1 MESYA
6 HYIPNFLF
14 ILLRAGI
21 VLNMLPFIGSTTL
34 PHQFRIGL
42 AVAIALILTPVVDF
56 QVPKSAIPLVVVRE
70 VMFSMIFALA
80 ARFVFFAVDMAGQ
93 VMSNATGLS
102 MATIINPE
110 IGQSTEI
117 SQLFSIIA
125 TLLFFAMDAHHDL
138 ITIFVRSYELAPLGT
153 INTQGI
159 ITAGV
164 SFTTSIFIIALKISA
179 PVVIIMLI
187 TNIILGFVSKAAPQM
202 NVFFVG
208 YPLYLFLG
216 FLTMFLS
223 LPVFVFVMGKYFK
236 GIPDEM
242 GKVLLLMKG

>member
-1 MESYA
+1 MESYS

-21 VLNMLPFIGSTTL
+21 VLNMLPFIGSKSL
-34 PHQFRIGL
+34 PAQFRIGL
-42 AVAIALILTPVVDF
+42 AVAIALVLTPVVDF
-56 QVPKSAIPLVVVRE
+56 QVAKSAIPLVVVRE
-70 VMFSMIFALA
+70 VMFSMIFGFA

-102 MATIINPE
+102 MAAIINPE

-117 SQLFSIIA
+117 SQMYSIIA
-125 TLLFFAMDAHHDL
+125 TLLFFAIDAHHDL
-138 ITIFVRSYELAPLGT
+138 IAIFVRSYDLAPLGT
-153 INTQGI
+153 INVQGI
-159 ITAGV
+159 MTAGV
-164 SFTTSIFIIALKISA
+164 SFAARIFVIALKISA
-179 PVVIIMLI
+179 PVIIIMLI

-223 LPVFVFVMGKYFK
+223 LPVFVYVMGGYFK
-236 GIPDEM
+236 GIPDEI
-242 GKVLLLMKG
+242 GRVLLLMKG

>member
-1 MESYA
+1 MESYV

-21 VLNMLPFIGSTTL
+21 VLNMLPFIGSTSL
-34 PHQFRIGL
+34 PRQFRIGL
-42 AVAIALILTPVVDF
+42 AVAVALILTPVVDI
-56 QVPKSAIPLVVVRE
+56 QVARSAIPLVVVRE
-70 VMFSMIFALA
+70 VMFAMIFGLA

-102 MATIINPE
+102 MAAIVNPE

-117 SQLFSIIA
+117 SQLYSIIA
-125 TLLFFAMDAHHDL
+125 TLLFFAIDAHHDL
-138 ITIFVRSYELAPLGT
+138 IAIFVRSYELTPLGT
-153 INTQGI
+153 ITLQGI
-159 ITAGV
+159 MTAAV
-164 SFTTSIFIIALKISA
+164 SFATGIF
-179 PVVIIMLI
+179 VIMLM
-187 TNIILGFVSKAAPQM
+187 TNILLGFVSKAAPQM

-223 LPVFVFVMGKYFK
+223 LPIFVYVMGGYFK
-236 GIPDEM
+236 GIPDEV
-242 GKVLLLMKG
+242 GRVLLLMKG

>member
-1 MESYA
+1 MESYV

-21 VLNMLPFIGSTTL
+21 VLNMLPFIGSTSL
-34 PHQFRIGL
+34 PRQFRIGL
-42 AVAIALILTPVVDF
+42 AVAVALILTPVVDI
-56 QVPKSAIPLVVVRE
+56 QVARSAIPLVVVRE
-70 VMFSMIFALA
+70 VMFAMIFGLA

-102 MATIINPE
+102 MAAIVNPE

-117 SQLFSIIA
+117 SQLYSIIA
-125 TLLFFAMDAHHDL
+125 TLLFFAIDAHHDL
-138 ITIFVRSYELAPLGT
+138 IAIFVRSYELTPLGT
-153 INTQGI
+153 ITLQGI
-159 ITAGV
+159 MTAAV
-164 SFTTSIFIIALKISA
+164 SFATGIFVIALKISA
-179 PVVIIMLI
+179 PVVIIMLM
-187 TNIILGFVSKAAPQM
+187 TNILLGFVSKAAPQM

-223 LPVFVFVMGKYFK
+223 LPIFVYVMGGYFK
-236 GIPDEM
+236 GIPDEV
-242 GKVLLLMKG
+242 GRVLLLMKG